1 MSIPKSLDLIHQN
14 WDTLNAMRKPVCR
27 QQRVFICFELFIFF
41 VQNTLSASG
50 DAVRLAQIGLPVHL
64 QCIDEES
71 WLPFTELDLLLTDF
85 YDLVFC
91 Q

>member
-1 MSIPKSLDLIHQN
+1 
-14 WDTLNAMRKPVCR
+14 MRKPVCR

-71 WLPFTELDLLLTDF
+71 
-85 YDLVFC
+85 
-91 Q
+91 